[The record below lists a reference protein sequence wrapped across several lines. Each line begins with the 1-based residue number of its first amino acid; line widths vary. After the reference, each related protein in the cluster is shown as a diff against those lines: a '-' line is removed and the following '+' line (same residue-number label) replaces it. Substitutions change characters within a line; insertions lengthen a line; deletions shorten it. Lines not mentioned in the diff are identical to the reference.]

1 MHSALNVLA
10 ICAVRPRVQLVFC
23 DRLELPDDAMTI
35 GMNIILGASEGEI
48 VADPDVQK
56 AALQVIINCVC
67 APIHRVRLSSLQ

>member
-1 MHSALNVLA
+1 
-10 ICAVRPRVQLVFC
+10 
-23 DRLELPDDAMTI
+23 MTI

-67 APIHRVRLSSLQ
+67 APIHRVIVIVYCIFNDKINVF

>member
-1 MHSALNVLA
+1 
-10 ICAVRPRVQLVFC
+10 
-23 DRLELPDDAMTI
+23 MTI

-67 APIHRVRLSSLQ
+67 APIHRVSFLPVHFPIAFDTNQGF